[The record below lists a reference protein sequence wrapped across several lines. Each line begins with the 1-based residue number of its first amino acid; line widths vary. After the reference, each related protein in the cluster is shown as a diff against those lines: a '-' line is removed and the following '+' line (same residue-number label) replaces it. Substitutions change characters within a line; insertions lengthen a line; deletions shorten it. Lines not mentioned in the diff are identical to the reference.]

1 MMKLM
6 ENIGAAG
13 LTQPLTYFC
22 DGDSS
27 ATWDIC
33 AAGAQVW
40 DGAQEFFWMTF
51 TQPTATVHHLV
62 ARYMKK
68 TLDGSL
74 GM

>member
-6 ENIGAAG
+6 ENIDAAD
-13 LTQPLTYFC
+13 LTQPLTHFC

-27 ATWDIC
+27 SKWDIC

-62 ARYMKK
+62 AHDITK